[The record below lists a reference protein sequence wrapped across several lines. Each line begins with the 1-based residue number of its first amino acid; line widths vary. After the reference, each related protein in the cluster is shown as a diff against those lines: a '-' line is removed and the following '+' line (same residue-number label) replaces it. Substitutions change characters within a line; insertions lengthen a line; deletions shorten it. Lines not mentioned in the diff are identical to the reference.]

1 MAHKPKVVKDTAER
15 WLLTYADLMNL
26 LLILFIILYTFSKVD
41 AGKYQQVAGS
51 LKSVLGQSTGSVIGK
66 GNGGSKTIGLE
77 GKSTEEAN
85 GIKSEAEQLTDVKKQ
100 ITEIIKKEGLQGSV
114 IVQSQERGIVISVR
128 DKVLFKSG
136 SAVIEPNSIST
147 IEKIGKV
154 LLQIDGKQIRIE
166 GNTDTDPI
174 SNSKFIDNQEL
185 STARANSVWRI
196 FVKSVGL
203 SPETMSSI
211 GYGEYRPIAP
221 NNNLENKAKNRRVDI
236 TVLKDKYD
244 ASEAST
250 IEQLQ

>member
-1 MAHKPKVVKDTAER
+1 MAHKSKVVKDTSER

-41 AGKYQQVAGS
+41 SGKYKQVAGS
-51 LKSVLGQSTGSVIGK
+51 LKSVLGQGTGSPIGGGGG
-66 GNGGSKTIGLE
+66 GNTVVDIGQSDNEEGE
-77 GKSTEEAN
+77 GKTEAQ
-85 GIKSEAEQLTDVKKQ
+85 QLSDVKKE

-136 SAVIEPNSIST
+136 SAEIEPGSVQT

-174 SNSKFIDNQEL
+174 SNSKKFIDNQEL
-185 STARANSVWRI
+185 STARANSVWR
-196 FVKSVGL
+196 VLVNRVGL
-203 SPETMSSI
+203 NPKTISSI
-211 GYGEYRPIAP
+211 GYGEYRPLAP
-221 NNNLENKAKNRRVDI
+221 NDSFENKAKNRRVDI

-244 ASEAST
+244 VSET
-250 IEQLQ
+250 NTKEQKK